1 MKNSYDKIESG
12 QSKIFGYSKKSV
24 KFSIKF
30 DTIKRLINKK
40 KKKCKKTF

>member
-1 MKNSYDKIESG
+1 MKNNYDKIESG
-12 QSKIFGYSKKSV
+12 QSKIFGYLNKNI